1 MAIIIN
7 GQVIDL
13 NNLSVNKEE
22 KVVVKEV
29 VVNKTSTSQKVKK
42 APVAASKS
50 DVLVIDRKAKS
61 IGKKSRYLLDML
73 TLDEE

>member
-7 GQVIDL
+7 GKVLDA
-13 NNLSVNKEE
+13 NNLAPKQEE
-22 KVVVKEV
+22 KVVVREV
-29 VVNKTSTSQKVKK
+29 IINKTTTSQKIKK
-42 APVAASKS
+42 APVAASNS
-50 DVLVIDRKAKS
+50 DVLVVNGKAKS